1 MHQGVRANNE
11 IVKNMGSSVS
21 VYEELA
27 VQENKVVMDMKS
39 TSSARHLAVPVKT
52 RRRELTDFEVKYPFY
67 QE

>member
-1 MHQGVRANNE
+1 
-11 IVKNMGSSVS
+11 MGSSVS

-27 VQENKVVMDMKS
+27 LQENKVVMDMKS